1 MLHTGLRSWLRA
13 LLLALACL
21 GIAAAQADTAGAQA
35 ALARGDFAQAV
46 KLLEP
51 AAQRGDP
58 AAQTTLGML
67 LVSGRVPKDEARA
80 LRLIRAAAESGHA
93 NAQWV
98 LGEILSSAQGAARN
112 DVEAATWYGRA
123 AVQGMP
129 LAIGRYGLMLAHGR
143 GLVRD
148 EAGAVS
154 WWRRGAEAGDP
165 DSQGLLGLAY
175 ADGIGVVQ
183 DNAQAY
189 YWLLLASGKG
199 TVSPHRYQRMR
210 DRVEREL
217 TPEQRASAQQA
228 AGQRQAQGLALQPPS
243 ALPQAEASL
252 PGAPPAMRATPP
264 RTTGS
269 GIVVAAARVVTN
281 HHVVAGCSR
290 LQVAGR
296 GAATLLASDAQR
308 DLALIDWE
316 SGETLATGTPA
327 QLRREPAQVGEAVTV
342 VGYPLS
348 ALLAGI
354 NVTTGIVSSASGP
367 RGDTRLL
374 QITAPVQPGNS
385 GGPLLDGAGRLI
397 GVVVSQLNAVRVAQA
412 VGNVPQNVNFA
423 ITAQVLGEFL
433 EGQGVAVTPAAP
445 ASEPRTTQEVARR
458 ARDFTVLIECWR

>member
-1 MLHTGLRSWLRA
+1 MWLLRA
-13 LLLALACL
+13 IALGLCCAVS
-21 GIAAAQADTAGAQA
+21 GAQADTAAGKA
-35 ALARGDFAQAV
+35 ALARGDFAAAF
-46 KLLEP
+46 KAFEP
-51 AAQRGDP
+51 DAERGDP
-58 AAQTTLGML
+58 EAQTALGML
-67 LVSGRVPKDEARA
+67 LMTGRGVPKDEARA
-80 LRLIRAAAESGHA
+80 LRLIRGAATAGHA
-93 NAQWV
+93 NAQWL
-98 LGEILSSAQGAARN
+98 LGEMLSNARGAARN
-112 DVEAATWYGRA
+112 DVEAARWYHKA
-123 AVQGMP
+123 AMQGMP

-143 GLVRD
+143 GLVRN
-148 EAGAVS
+148 EAEAVA

-175 ADGIGVVQ
+175 ADGVGVAQ

-189 YWLLLASGKG
+189 HWLLLASGKG

-217 TPEQRASAQQA
+217 TPEQRSVAQQA
-228 AGQRQAQGLALQPPS
+228 AAQRQAQGLALRPPP
-243 ALPQAEASL
+243 LL
-252 PGAPPAMRATPP
+252 PPAEGSPQGATVAARSSPP
-264 RTTGS
+264 RSTGS
-269 GIVVAAARVVTN
+269 GIVVAADRVVTN
-281 HHVVAGCSR
+281 HHVVNGCSR

-296 GAATLLASDAQR
+296 GAATLLASDVKS

-316 SGETLATGTPA
+316 SGAPAGSTPA
-327 QLRREPAQVGEAVTV
+327 ILRTEAAQVGEPVTV
-342 VGYPLS
+342 VGYPLA

-423 ITAQVLGEFL
+423 ITGEVLSDFL
-433 EGQGVAVTPAAP
+433 AARGVTPARAAEPAP
-445 ASEPRTTQEVARR
+445 LTTQEIARR
-458 ARDFTVLIECWR
+458 AQQFTVLIECWR